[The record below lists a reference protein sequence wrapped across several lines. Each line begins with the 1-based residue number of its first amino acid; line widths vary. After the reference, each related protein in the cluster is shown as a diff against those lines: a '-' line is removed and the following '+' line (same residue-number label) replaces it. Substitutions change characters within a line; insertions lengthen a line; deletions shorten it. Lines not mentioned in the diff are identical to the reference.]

1 MAMKPL
7 FGLIM
12 RTELYIGGAWREGGG
27 EKFFSHDPATGDKV
41 WQGHAA
47 SADDVSEAMAA
58 ARLAFPAWSRRPI
71 EERVTI
77 ARAFAKAIEKR
88 ADELAQTISREM
100 GKAAWD
106 ARGEVQAM
114 IGKIEISIRAQAERA
129 SAREEKAAFGAMSLS
144 HHAHG
149 VLGVFGPF
157 NFPGHLP
164 NGHIVPALLAGN
176 CILFKPSE
184 LTPGVGALMAEAW
197 DEAGLPAGVLNLLQ
211 GAREVGAALL
221 DSAGLNGVLFTG
233 SAQTGALIH
242 RKFAGRPDVMLALEL
257 GGNNPLIVWPP
268 VDAKAAAN
276 LIVHSAFATSGQRC
290 SCARRLIVPAGAAGD
305 AIIAALAEVTPKIVV
320 GPASQMPEPFLGP
333 LVNADAADRTV
344 KFEQGL
350 VQLGANVIVPVKRD
364 GAFVHPGVIDVTG
377 LSPPDEELFGPILQ
391 VYRVQDFDHAL
402 DVANAT
408 RFGLAGGLI
417 SDDPALW
424 ARVKN
429 EMRVGVLNWN
439 RPTTGA
445 SGAMPFGGPGLSG
458 SLRPS
463 AYYAADYV
471 AYPVATQSS
480 EKAVAI
486 AAPGLPE

>member
-1 MAMKPL
+1 MH
-7 FGLIM
+7 
-12 RTELYIGGAWREGGG
+12 TELYIGGAWRRGEG
-27 EKFFSHDPATGDKV
+27 ELFSSHDPATGDKV
-41 WQGHAA
+41 WEGRAA
-47 SADDVSEAMAA
+47 TADDVSEAMAA
-58 ARLAFPAWSRRPI
+58 ARLAFPAWSRRPV
-71 EERVTI
+71 EERLAI
-77 ARAFAKAIEKR
+77 ARAFGKAIEKR
-88 ADELAQTISREM
+88 ADELARTISREM

-114 IGKIEISIRAQAERA
+114 IGKVEISIRAQSERA
-129 SAREEKAAFGAMSLS
+129 GAKEEKAAFGASMLS
-144 HHAHG
+144 HRAHG
-149 VLGVFGPF
+149 VLAVFGPF

-176 CILFKPSE
+176 CVLFKPSE
-184 LTPGVGALMAEAW
+184 LAPGVGALMVEAW
-197 DEAGLPAGVLNLLQ
+197 EEAGLPPGVLNLLQ
-211 GAREVGAALL
+211 GGRETGGALL
-221 DSAGLNGVLFTG
+221 DAPGLNGVLFTG
-233 SAQTGALIH
+233 SAHTGALIH

-276 LIVHSAFATSGQRC
+276 LIAHSAFATSGQRC

-305 AIIAALAEVTPKIVV
+305 EIVGALAEMAAKISV
-320 GPASQMPEPFLGP
+320 GPATQTPEPFIGP
-333 LVNADAADRTV
+333 LVNAEAADRAV

-350 VQLGANVIVPVKRD
+350 VQLGAKAIVPVKRD
-364 GAFVHPGVIDVTG
+364 GAFVHPAVIDVTG
-377 LSPPDEELFGPILQ
+377 LSPPDEELFGPVLQ
-391 VYRVQDFDHAL
+391 VYRAQDFDHAL
-402 DVANAT
+402 DLANAT

-417 SDDPALW
+417 SDDSALW

-429 EMRVGVLNWN
+429 EMRAGILNWN

-445 SGAMPFGGPGLSG
+445 SSAMPFGGPGLSG

-471 AYPVATQSS
+471 AYPVATQAA
-480 EKAVAI
+480 EKAAPI

>member
-1 MAMKPL
+1 
-7 FGLIM
+7 M
-12 RTELYIGGAWREGGG
+12 RSELHIGGAWREGGG
-27 EKFFSHDPATGDKV
+27 ERFASHDPATGDTV
-41 WQGHAA
+41 WIGRAA
-47 SADDVSEAMAA
+47 TADDVAEAMAA
-58 ARLAFPAWSRRPI
+58 ARLAFPAWSRKPAEQRI
-71 EERVTI
+71 AV
-77 ARAFAKAIEKR
+77 ARAFAKAIESR
-88 ADELAQTISREM
+88 AELIAKTISREM
-100 GKAAWD
+100 GKALWD
-106 ARGEVQAM
+106 AKGEVQAM

-129 SAREEKAAFGAMSLS
+129 GFREEKAPFGAMTLS

-149 VLGVFGPF
+149 VLAVFGPF

-176 CILFKPSE
+176 VVLFKPSE
-184 LTPGVGALMAEAW
+184 LTPGVGALMMEAW
-197 DEAGLPAGVLNLLQ
+197 EEAGLPAGVINLLQ
-211 GAREVGAALL
+211 GARETGAALL
-221 DSAGLNGVLFTG
+221 DAQGLNGVLFTG
-233 SAQTGALIH
+233 SAHTGAFIH
-242 RKFAGRPDVMLALEL
+242 KKFAGRPDVLLALEL

-268 VDAKAAAN
+268 VDAEAAAN

-290 SCARRLIVPAGAAGD
+290 SCARRLIVPHGAAGN
-305 AIIAALAEVTPKIVV
+305 AIIDALAALTPRISV
-320 GPASQMPEPFLGP
+320 GPPTQTPEPFLGP
-333 LVNADAADRTV
+333 LVSAESADRAV

-350 VQLGANVIVPVKRD
+350 MAMGATPIVPVKRD
-364 GAFVHPGVIDVTG
+364 GAIVHPAIIDVTG
-377 LSPPDEELFGPILQ
+377 LTPPDEELFGPVLQ
-391 VYRVQDFDHAL
+391 VYRVADFDHAL

-429 EMRVGVLNWN
+429 EMRAGVLNWN

-471 AYPVATQSS
+471 AYPVATQIA
-480 EKAVAI
+480 EKATPI
-486 AAPGLPE
+486 AAPGLPQ

>member
-1 MAMKPL
+1 
-7 FGLIM
+7 M
-12 RTELYIGGAWREGGG
+12 RTENYIGGEWREGAG
-27 EKFFSHDPATGDKV
+27 ERLSSHDPATGDKV
-41 WQGHAA
+41 WEGRAA
-47 SADDVSEAMAA
+47 SADDVAEAMAA
-58 ARLAFPAWSRRPI
+58 ARLAFPAWSRRPA
-71 EERVTI
+71 EERIAIVRAFGKEIERRSDEI
-77 ARAFAKAIEKR
+77 AR
-88 ADELAQTISREM
+88 TISREM
-100 GKAAWD
+100 GKAGWD

-129 SAREEKAAFGAMSLS
+129 GAKEEKAPFGAMALS

-176 CILFKPSE
+176 CLIFKPSE
-184 LTPGVGALMAEAW
+184 LTPGVGALMVEAW
-197 DEAGLPAGVLNLLQ
+197 EAAGLPAGVLNLVQ
-211 GAREVGAALL
+211 GARDTGAALL
-221 DSAGLNGVLFTG
+221 DAPGLNGVLFTG
-233 SAQTGALIH
+233 SAQTGSLIH
-242 RKFAGRPDVMLALEL
+242 RKFAGRPDVLLALEL

-268 VDAKAAAN
+268 VDVKAAAN

-290 SCARRLIVPAGAAGD
+290 SCARRLIVPDTPDGEAIVQAAAELGARIAVGAAD
-305 AIIAALAEVTPKIVV
+305 A
-320 GPASQMPEPFLGP
+320 SPEPFMGP
-333 LVNADAADRTV
+333 LVNAHAADRTV
-344 KFEQGL
+344 KMEQGL
-350 VQLGANVIVPVKRD
+350 VAMGAKAVLPVKRD
-364 GAFVHPGVIDVTG
+364 GAFVHPAIIDVTG
-377 LSPPDEELFGPILQ
+377 LSVPDEELFGPLLQ

-429 EMRVGVLNWN
+429 ELRAGVLNWN

-471 AYPVATQSS
+471 AYPVATQLS
-480 EKAVAI
+480 EKATPLP
-486 AAPGLPE
+486 APGLPE